1 MKNNLIILVIIF
13 SLNSFITV
21 QAEKHVKS
29 KVTSQKPLYD
39 IGHQLLPDTSKYRII
54 NDIIPVILIIFA
66 MLSKHNTQFVNAL
79 SIAIVIRII
88 TAYST
93 VLPKSS
99 KDTCKFSGKWIG
111 GCHDK
116 MFSGHM
122 TVNVLASIAIAKSHP
137 EYIPVLFATNTLA
150 GLSIISSRD
159 HYTIDILVALFLA
172 GFIGTRYINDNKC
185 YL

>member
-1 MKNNLIILVIIF
+1 MKKNIIILVIIF
-13 SLNSFITV
+13 SLNAFITV
-21 QAEKHVKS
+21 QAEKHVKT

-39 IGHQLLPDTSKYRII
+39 IGHQLLPDTSKYRIV
-54 NDIIPVILIIFA
+54 NDVVPAVLIIFA

-93 VLPKSS
+93 VLPKST
-99 KDTCKFSGKWIG
+99 KDTCKFSGSIIG

-122 TVNVLASIAIAKSHP
+122 TVNILASITIAKSHP
-137 EYIPVLFATNTLA
+137 EYIPVLFATNILA